1 MFLSLLVAILGLLW
15 RLLRAV
21 SEARAQAISPHM
33 SVTAYSR
40 LRYQLRQ
47 EYILEVVFCDNAV
60 NSRRLQDKNPGLDY
74 WQTEKLSSIPV
85 LDDNAAKCRLGPD
98 QTRIGRNTGLR
109 CWCLYRLV
117 KRYLHP
123 RP

>member
-1 MFLSLLVAILGLLW
+1 
-15 RLLRAV
+15 
-21 SEARAQAISPHM
+21 M

-47 EYILEVVFCDNAV
+47 GYILEVVFGGNAV
-60 NSRRLQDKNPGLDY
+60 NSRRLQDKYPGLDY
-74 WQTEKLSSIPV
+74 RGTEQLGRILV

-109 CWCLYRLV
+109 CWCLYRYE
-117 KRYLHP
+117 KS
-123 RP
+123 

>member
-1 MFLSLLVAILGLLW
+1 MFLFLLLAILCLLW

-21 SEARAQAISPHM
+21 PEARAQAISPHI

-47 EYILEVVFCDNAV
+47 GYIWVVIFCDNAV

-74 WQTEKLSSIPV
+74 CRTGKLGSILV

-98 QTRIGRNTGLR
+98 QTRIGRNAGPR
-109 CWCLYRLV
+109 CWCLYRHV
-117 KRYLHP
+117 KS
-123 RP
+123 